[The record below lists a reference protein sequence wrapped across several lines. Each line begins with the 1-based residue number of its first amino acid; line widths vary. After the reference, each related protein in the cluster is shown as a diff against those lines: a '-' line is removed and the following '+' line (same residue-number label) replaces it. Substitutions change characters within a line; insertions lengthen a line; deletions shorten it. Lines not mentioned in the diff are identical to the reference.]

1 MRKIRRG
8 LRERGI
14 DPEDPDIADAID
26 AFDSRVLTDAVRA
39 FRDKQR
45 GPGISADLPR
55 ASVEGEKPTR
65 DVIRI
70 FKASLGNSKEILL
83 GALREAGYNIEGL

>member
-1 MRKIRRG
+1 MLSELSGIS
-8 LRERGI
+8 RE
-14 DPEDPDIADAID
+14 DQA
-26 AFDSRVLTDAVRA
+26 
-39 FRDKQR
+39 
-45 GPGISADLPR
+45 SADLPR

-70 FKASLGNSKEILL
+70 FKASLGNSREILL